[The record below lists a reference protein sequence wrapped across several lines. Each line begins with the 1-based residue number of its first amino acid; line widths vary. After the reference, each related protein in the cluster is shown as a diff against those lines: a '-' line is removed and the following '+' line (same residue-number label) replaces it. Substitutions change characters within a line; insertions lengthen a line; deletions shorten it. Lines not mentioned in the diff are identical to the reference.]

1 MNFSIDTDTRTQIID
16 LHNGIAASLR
26 RSVGDAIEAG
36 RLLSI
41 EKERVGHGNW
51 LPYVEGLP
59 FTVMTATR
67 YMGLNEH
74 QSKLNNVLNLSDAY
88 KTVAQIEDNRPRG
101 KSAPTPAQT
110 KSKLKAQER
119 MAEHIEEDRKL
130 KGNPQAYVADEVD
143 QLIDEAKQS
152 IRTAEEVSTWAL
164 DGEVE
169 NLAQT
174 DIFMALDRYVY
185 SFAGVSRQL
194 EAVQNLI
201 KKMRGM
207 AVRLHGESS

>member
-1 MNFSIDTDTRTQIID
+1 LNFSIDTDTRTQIID

-110 KSKLKAQER
+110 KSKLK
-119 MAEHIEEDRKL
+119 
-130 KGNPQAYVADEVD
+130 GNPQAYVADEVD